1 MGIRKFRP
9 MSPGTR
15 GRSVSD
21 FSEITRARPEKS
33 LVEPL
38 TKSGGRN
45 HRGHISMRRRGGG
58 SPSSTAVCAI
68 ASARGPWMAS
78 SAVCSLSS
86 TSSHS
91 WPVSS
96 RIRWSQ
102 ARSAAVFA
110 AFTQNSSS
118 SSATR

>member
-58 SPSSTAVCAI
+58 SMT
-68 ASARGPWMAS
+68 
-78 SAVCSLSS
+78 
-86 TSSHS
+86 
-91 WPVSS
+91 
-96 RIRWSQ
+96 
-102 ARSAAVFA
+102 VFGISPHA
-110 AFTQNSSS
+110 KVWISG
-118 SSATR
+118 TRTWA